1 MTARDDD
8 IIHMPPHRRAR
19 VVLIAFVLTFV
30 TSRVFVLLIMTRRM
44 PDLFLH
50 VGGTHVHH
58 LNYGI
63 TLLCIVSGVA
73 LLSPTPLAGRWLRAA
88 LLAYGLA
95 LGMTFDE
102 FGMWLH
108 LGGGYWQRASYDAV
122 VVVASLLALLAFA
135 PSLKR
140 WHAKHWSVLLAIM
153 LAIAALAALLL
164 ERLYRFGVT
173 LGPWL
178 RQLELSGPQ

>member
-1 MTARDDD
+1 M
-8 IIHMPPHRRAR
+8 
-19 VVLIAFVLTFV
+19 LIAFVLTFV
-30 TSRVFVLLIMTRRM
+30 TSRVLVLLIMTRRM
-44 PDLFLH
+44 PDLFFH

-63 TLLCIVSGVA
+63 TLLCVVAGWA
-73 LLSPTPLAGRWLRAA
+73 LLAPTPLAGRPLRAA
-88 LLAYGLA
+88 LLAYGVG

-122 VVVASLLALLAFA
+122 VVVTSLLALFAFA

-140 WHAKHWSVLLAIM
+140 WHAKHWSVLLAI
-153 LAIAALAALLL
+153 LLSIAVLGALLL
-164 ERLYRFGVT
+164 ERLYRFGAT
-173 LGPWL
+173 MGPWL